1 MDGVFFNIYLIK
13 STIMSE
19 IWELIVIIGT
29 FYPYM

>member
-13 STIMSE
+13 IKIMSE
-19 IWELIVIIGT
+19 IWESIVIIGT